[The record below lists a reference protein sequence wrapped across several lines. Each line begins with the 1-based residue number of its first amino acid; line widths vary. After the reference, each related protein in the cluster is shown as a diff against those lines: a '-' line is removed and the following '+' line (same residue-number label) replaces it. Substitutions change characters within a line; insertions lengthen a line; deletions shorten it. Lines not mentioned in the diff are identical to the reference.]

1 MTAVLLSLAVL
12 ALIGFK
18 IWMSWLDHRYTVE
31 LATRSEEEFNV
42 AGLDKAA
49 EVSRHAW
56 WGNGPWRMRRLRR
69 KLDDAAVKIAR
80 FEQEQRE
87 RKRRAQ
93 P

>member
-1 MTAVLLSLAVL
+1 MTTVLIWLSVP
-12 ALIGFK
+12 ALIGF
-18 IWMSWLDHRYTVE
+18 IMWTSWLDHRHTVE
-31 LATRSEEEFNV
+31 LATRPEEEFNV

-56 WGNGPWRMRRLRR
+56 WGNSPWRMRRLRR